1 MNQIIKTKI
10 DFFNDFII
18 SIGTV
23 ENNYVLIDE
32 TIFKKAHYNNLIRPF
47 FDKLIPHYHKSK
59 QFYLTREINFS
70 SFITV
75 IRQICKSNDIHYTSK
90 IKYSKSAHYIEYY
103 FYVLI

>member
-10 DFFNDFII
+10 DFFNEFII

-23 ENNYVLIDE
+23 ENNYVMIDE
-32 TIFKKAHYNNLIRPF
+32 TIFKKAEYNNLIRPF
-47 FDKLIPHYHKSK
+47 IDKLVPHYHKSK

-70 SFITV
+70 NFITV
-75 IRQICKSNDIHYTSK
+75 IRQICKSNDIEYTSK
-90 IKYSKSAHYIEYY
+90 LKYSKSSHYIEYY

>member
-32 TIFKKAHYNNLIRPF
+32 TIFKKAHYNNLILPF
-47 FDKLIPHYHKSK
+47 FDKLIPHYQKSK
-59 QFYLTREINFS
+59 QIYFTR
-70 SFITV
+70 
-75 IRQICKSNDIHYTSK
+75 
-90 IKYSKSAHYIEYY
+90 
-103 FYVLI
+103 